1 MRYDLTINQFV
12 LEMFVKK
19 EIEIY
24 DHKTWRPY
32 CHLKDFARL
41 LYKSFMVNNKI
52 IDRQIFNVGS
62 NENNFNKIQIANAIK
77 KFVNGKI
84 KIVKESRDKRN
95 YKVDFSKL
103 EKNLS
108 LNVNTTWIM
117 ALDQFLK
124 I

>member
-84 KIVKESRDKRN
+84 KIVKESRDK
-95 YKVDFSKL
+95 KKL
-103 EKNLS
+103 
-108 LNVNTTWIM
+108 
-117 ALDQFLK
+117 
-124 I
+124 

>member
-1 MRYDLTINQFV
+1 
-12 LEMFVKK
+12 
-19 EIEIY
+19 
-24 DHKTWRPY
+24 
-32 CHLKDFARL
+32 
-41 LYKSFMVNNKI
+41 MVNNKI

-103 EKNLS
+103 EKKINFKFKLNLDYGFRS
-108 LNVNTTWIM
+108 ILENLKKKKKSNIQKNFLIVNYKVKN
-117 ALDQFLK
+117 F
-124 I
+124 

>member
-1 MRYDLTINQFV
+1 
-12 LEMFVKK
+12 
-19 EIEIY
+19 
-24 DHKTWRPY
+24 
-32 CHLKDFARL
+32 
-41 LYKSFMVNNKI
+41 MVNNKI